1 MRLPLLAKRPPSCLL
16 RTLFCP
22 THSTPHLS
30 YILLRIWQP
39 IQGLVITCG
48 FSGYPE
54 KLRGCL
60 CDESSSGEVWFS
72 WWKHRIFG
80 GNPLW
85 RLSVLLVFMTVLPDF
100 ELHCSPLTQLSVSL
114 GISPAYSPC
123 ICSPTP
129 IMTYRALPS
138 HPPQKLQSP
147 TVVPFFFFPF
157 CTLISLCCYLCLTVF
172 CFGFSTLPLG
182 KISTLIPLT
191 SSSSDS
197 MPYKWHKEGEK
208 IQTLWMS
215 FTLNL

>member
-1 MRLPLLAKRPPSCLL
+1 MRRPLLAKRPPSCLL

-138 HPPQKLQSP
+138 HPPQKLLSP
-147 TVVPFFFFPF
+147 TVVPFFFFSILHSHILGLLPNSYCVLF
-157 CTLISLCCYLCLTVF
+157 WFFNTATWQNF
-172 CFGFSTLPLG
+172 NFDSTHILL
-182 KISTLIPLT
+182 
-191 SSSSDS
+191 
-197 MPYKWHKEGEK
+197 
-208 IQTLWMS
+208 LW
-215 FTLNL
+215 FYAL